1 MIPLNRLLVET
12 HAPYVAPVPNRGKR
26 NDPTN
31 LKYIIQKISEVKE
44 IDVQKVEKQTFKNA
58 LFVYN
63 IGELLDKN

>member
-12 HAPYVAPVPNRGKR
+12 DAPYVAPVPNRGKR

-44 IDVQKVEKQTFKNA
+44 IDVQEVEKQTFKNA
-58 LFVYN
+58 LFVYD
-63 IGELLDKN
+63 ISELLDKN